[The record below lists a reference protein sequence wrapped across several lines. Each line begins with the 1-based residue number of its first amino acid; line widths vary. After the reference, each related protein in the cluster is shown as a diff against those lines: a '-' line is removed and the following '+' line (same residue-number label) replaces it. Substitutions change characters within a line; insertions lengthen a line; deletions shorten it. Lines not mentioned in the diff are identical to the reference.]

1 MYIVYADFGYGFDE
15 IGEVEFSEL
24 DDYLQ
29 SSLEIEPKGTEF
41 FVGLVTS

>member
-1 MYIVYADFGYGFDE
+1 MYIVYADFGYGFDK
-15 IGEVEFSEL
+15 IGQMEFDEL

-41 FVGLVTS
+41 LVELIIE